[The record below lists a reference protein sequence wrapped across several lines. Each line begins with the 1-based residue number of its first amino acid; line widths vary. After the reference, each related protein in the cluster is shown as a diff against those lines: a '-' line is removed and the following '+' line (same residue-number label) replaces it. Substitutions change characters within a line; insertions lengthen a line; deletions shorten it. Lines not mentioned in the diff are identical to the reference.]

1 VAVARANSALGKK
14 VRLKSI
20 FKTFVSTALAAC
32 LSSFMAM
39 AVQAQNEPLKSE
51 GPLGKLHADE
61 KVKCVKCHGTAKRT
75 EPVSMETCLGCHG
88 DGDSKALAALTA
100 KAKPMN
106 PHENRHYGT
115 EADCSLCHRVHQK
128 SVNFCLD
135 CHSRFDFK
143 MK

>member
-1 VAVARANSALGKK
+1 M
-14 VRLKSI
+14 RLKSVI
-20 FKTFVSTALAAC
+20 KTFVGTALAVF
-32 LSSFMAM
+32 LSSFMAL

-51 GPLGKLHADE
+51 GPLGKLHADD

-128 SVNFCLD
+128 SVNYCLD